1 MEVTY
6 FKRVQED
13 NEAIKDYLLDKI
25 VDLRKKLEE
34 KNKRIKELEL
44 KIYDLQDEIEEL
56 KQEQKEKK
64 DVYDYFEEI

>member
-13 NEAIKDYLLDKI
+13 NEAVKDYLLDKI

-34 KNKRIKELEL
+34 KNKRIKELENE
-44 KIYDLQDEIEEL
+44 IFDLQDENEAL
-56 KQEQKEKK
+56 KQQLKEEKG
-64 DVYDYFEEI
+64 VFDYFEEI

>member
-13 NEAIKDYLLDKI
+13 NEAVKDYLLDKI

-34 KNKRIKELEL
+34 KNKRIKELEEE
-44 KIYDLQDEIEEL
+44 IFDLQDENEEL
-56 KQEQKEKK
+56 KQELKEQKG
-64 DVYDYFEEI
+64 VFDYFEEF